1 MGVGVGVAVEGP
13 VELGRGGEIRDVVEL
28 HHLLVSRDGS
38 GIELLCASLMLAS
51 RLQGL
56 AKQTCIYDLGC
67 HSVTEV
73 VERMTKLAYLTATG
87 EVGTLGANWGGVS
100 KIEGGPWSQKP
111 VLGVLRRSG
120 GGWKAD
126 TQDSRVRILSS

>member
-38 GIELLCASLMLAS
+38 GIKLLCASLMLAS

-56 AKQTCIYDLGC
+56 AKQTC
-67 HSVTEV
+67 
-73 VERMTKLAYLTATG
+73 MT
-87 EVGTLGANWGGVS
+87 
-100 KIEGGPWSQKP
+100 
-111 VLGVLRRSG
+111 
-120 GGWKAD
+120 
-126 TQDSRVRILSS
+126 